1 MSKVDVVVVAYNSR
15 SHLRAAVEPLTKD
28 DRVAV
33 VVVDNASADGCLET
47 VADLDIR
54 TIRLDRNG
62 GFAHGCNTGLREGEA
77 PYVLFLNPDAVIEPG
92 SVLRLASVLEEEPGV
107 GAVAPK
113 IVDSEGR
120 VDISLRR
127 FPRARSTFA
136 QALFLHRFFPR
147 APWVDEVVRE
157 PSMYERPGSPD
168 WVSGACLM
176 LRRTQLEQLGGWDQG
191 FFLYCEDID
200 LCRRVRATGLQVRFD
215 PSAVAVHEGG
225 ASHPRAEL
233 LPVLAA
239 SRIRY
244 AAKHGG
250 LAASTLERAGVAL
263 GAFTHMLVGRGA
275 AARRGHARALAT
287 ALRPSRTVRSAVRPR
302 RA

>member
-1 MSKVDVVVVAYNSR
+1 MSKVDVVIVAYNSR
-15 SHLRAAVEPLTKD
+15 SSLRDAVKPIAGD
-28 DRVAV
+28 DRLAV
-33 VVVDNASADGCLET
+33 IVVDNASADRGLET
-47 VADLDIR
+47 VADLGVRAIE
-54 TIRLDRNG
+54 LERNA
-62 GFAHGCNTGLREGEA
+62 GFAHGCNTGWRAGTS
-77 PYVLFLNPDAVIEPG
+77 PYVLFLNPDAAIDPG
-92 SVLRLASVLEEEPGV
+92 SVLSLAQVLEEQPEV
-107 GAVAPK
+107 GAVAPR
-113 IVDSEGR
+113 IVDSDGR

-136 QALFLHRFFPR
+136 QALFLHRLFPR

-157 PSMYERPGSPD
+157 PSVYERPGSPD

-176 LRRTQLEQLGGWDQG
+176 LRRAQLEELGGWDQG

-200 LCRRVRATGLQVRFD
+200 LCRRVREAGYEVRFE

-225 ASHPRAEL
+225 ASRPRAEL

-244 AAKHGG
+244 AGKHGG
-250 LAASTLERAGVAL
+250 VATVMLERAGVAL

-287 ALRPSRTVRSAVRPR
+287 ALRRSST
-302 RA
+302 

>member
-1 MSKVDVVVVAYNSR
+1 MPKVDVVVVAYNSR
-15 SHLRAAVEPLTKD
+15 SHLRAAVQPLTKD
-28 DRVAV
+28 DWVAV
-33 VVVDNASADGCLET
+33 VVVDNASADGSLET
-47 VADLDIR
+47 VADLHVR
-54 TIRLDRNG
+54 TIRLEHNG
-62 GFAHGCNTGLREGEA
+62 GFAHGCNTGWRDGEA
-77 PYVLFLNPDAVIEPG
+77 PYVLFLNPDAVIDPA

-107 GAVAPK
+107 GIVAPK

-136 QALFLHRFFPR
+136 QALFLHRLFPR
-147 APWVDEVVRE
+147 AAWVDEVVRE
-157 PSMYERPGSPD
+157 PSAYESPGSAG

-176 LRRTQLEQLGGWDQG
+176 LRRVQLQELGGWDEG

-200 LCRRVRATGLQVRFD
+200 ICRRVHAAGLEVRFD
-215 PSAVAVHEGG
+215 PAAVAVHAGG

-250 LAASTLERAGVAL
+250 VVASTVERTGVAL
-263 GAFTHMLVGRGA
+263 GALTHMLVGRGG
-275 AARRGHARALAT
+275 ARRGHARAFT
-287 ALRPSRTVRSAVRPR
+287 QALR
-302 RA
+302 RAST

>member
-1 MSKVDVVVVAYNSR
+1 MPKVDVVVVAYNSR

-28 DRVAV
+28 DQLAV
-33 VVVDNASADGCLET
+33 VVVDNASTDGCLET
-47 VADLDIR
+47 VADLGVR
-54 TIRLDRNG
+54 TIRLDCNG
-62 GFAHGCNTGLREGEA
+62 GFAHGCNTGLHVSEA
-77 PYVLFLNPDAVIEPG
+77 PHVLFLNPDAVIAPA
-92 SVLRLASVLEEEPGV
+92 SVLRLARVLEEEPGV

-113 IVDSEGR
+113 IVDSEGD

-136 QALFLHRFFPR
+136 QALFLHRLFPR
-147 APWVDEVVRE
+147 AQWVDEVIRD
-157 PSMYERPGSPD
+157 PSMYEQPGSPD

-176 LRRTQLEQLGGWDQG
+176 LRRTQLEALGGWDQG

-200 LCRRVRATGLQVRFD
+200 LCRRVRAAGYQVRFE

-225 ASHPRAEL
+225 ASRPRAEL

-250 LAASTLERAGVAL
+250 VAASTLERAGVAL
-263 GAFTHMLVGRGA
+263 GAFTHMLVGRSVA
-275 AARRGHARALAT
+275 VRRGHARALAT
-287 ALRPSRTVRSAVRPR
+287 ALRRLPS
-302 RA
+302 

>member
-1 MSKVDVVVVAYNSR
+1 MPEVDVVVVAYNSR
-15 SHLRAAVEPLTKD
+15 SHLRGAVEPLTKD
-28 DRVAV
+28 DRLAV
-33 VVVDNASADGCLET
+33 VVVDNASTDGCLET
-47 VADLDIR
+47 VADLGVR
-54 TIRLDRNG
+54 AIRLDRNG
-62 GFAHGCNTGLREGEA
+62 GFAHGCNTGLHVGEA
-77 PYVLFLNPDAVIEPG
+77 PHVLFLNPDAVIDPE
-92 SVLRLASVLEEEPGV
+92 SVLRLARVLDEEPGV

-136 QALFLHRFFPR
+136 QALFLHRLFPR
-147 APWVDEVVRE
+147 APWVDEVVRD
-157 PSMYERPGSPD
+157 PRMYDRPGSPD

-176 LRRTQLEQLGGWDQG
+176 LRRTQLEELGGWDQG

-200 LCRRVRATGLQVRFD
+200 LCRRVRAAGYQVWFE

-225 ASHPRAEL
+225 ASRPRAEL

-250 LAASTLERAGVAL
+250 VAASTLERAGIAL

-275 AARRGHARALAT
+275 AVRRGHARALAT
-287 ALRPSRTVRSAVRPR
+287 ALRRSPA
-302 RA
+302 